1 MTAKAT
7 ATLRAANAS
16 STGKTTKCGTQ
27 QHHHQRHRWA
37 RLCRQHSRSKSSM
50 ASVVVRPL
58 SRSPSLSSQ
67 PALVVPD
74 QNNNNNNNKMPIV
87 IEHSKNHRRRKQHQL
102 VVASSNTSVSSASA
116 FHHNHHQKGYPRDRT
131 SEEEEERLAAMR
143 LFLDSLQLAT
153 ANTTLS
159 NTITSNTI
167 VTNTIILSSTLVED
181 DDNEAAESSTM
192 MKEEKIGSST
202 KEEPISKL
210 KSKSATKRKGDRAQ
224 SQSTPAT
231 TTTRSNQPNASQQGA
246 EKDMDFDS
254 LKSALR
260 RSIYRKDVEKSMFLF
275 RESQRIKQLL
285 PRASVTGLF
294 FMVSETDPISAYS
307 ILQYYNSHYLHQE
320 QQPHTAANG
329 TGKSGGG
336 IVDLDS
342 ATNKR
347 RSLYKRIANSISLLD
362 PQHHNTRQMHVLV
375 DSLLNEVEKM
385 DSDSKRVLYPKLIV
399 SLVSQRI
406 ATIGPYA
413 HKLYESMVDQHGSGI
428 KAGWLNKLLS
438 LSRYNRQNDVPYHDV
453 MAQLVQIPGGQL
465 NPESVLPAIQNMFP
479 FTDTE
484 ALCVALRAWLEDF
497 RNKYTCGEKG
507 ESNSEDRHRGDLSR
521 LSNPE
526 DLIDLS
532 TLENISIGA
541 SQAGSSE
548 LILLVWDV
556 LEACHYPPTET
567 IYENTVM
574 TFANEKGSLE
584 QAFAAMT
591 SMKEDGFLP
600 SRPLLRSVSSAIRL
614 HRSLIGRAR
623 RMLIEDH
630 QNGMAKLEHHRLLSL
645 ESLNVVL
652 SSYAERGDPR
662 DAVEIL
668 ELMAEK
674 DIEPNA
680 DSFSFVIEA
689 LGRDIKKRLKTNDHD
704 YIQRNISIANTVL
717 SMMEGKGEAPNTHV
731 IRNYVELLCLGG
743 ETETATSIVED
754 YLSSADRGVRN
765 TLNNITIY
773 RVASEHA
780 ALGNFERAKAL
791 AKQMT
796 EFVPALHRRIR
807 SKEQRSLYLQETIEA
822 SLLSSGSEKTRR
834 WEEVDAK

>member
-1 MTAKAT
+1 VSDH
-7 ATLRAANAS
+7 NSNS
-16 STGKTTKCGTQ
+16 S
-27 QHHHQRHRWA
+27 
-37 RLCRQHSRSKSSM
+37 SS
-50 ASVVVRPL
+50 
-58 SRSPSLSSQ
+58 
-67 PALVVPD
+67 
-74 QNNNNNNNKMPIV
+74 NNKMPIV

-102 VVASSNTSVSSASA
+102 VVASSHASASSAPA
-116 FHHNHHQKGYPRDRT
+116 IHHNCHQSGYPIDRT

-153 ANTTLS
+153 ANTTLY
-159 NTITSNTI
+159 NTTTSNTI
-167 VTNTIILSSTLVED
+167 APNAIISILVED
-181 DDNEAAESSTM
+181 DDNNATESSTM
-192 MKEEKIGSST
+192 IKGEEKAGSCT

-210 KSKSATKRKGDRAQ
+210 KSKSKSATKRKGDRAQ

-231 TTTRSNQPNASQQGA
+231 TTSRSNQPNASQQGA
-246 EKDMDFDS
+246 EVDMSFDL

-260 RSIYRKDVEKSMFLF
+260 RSIYRKNVLKSMFLF
-275 RESQRIKQLL
+275 RESQRIKQIL
-285 PRASVTGLF
+285 PRAIVIGLF
-294 FMVSETDPISAYS
+294 FMVSESDPQKAYS
-307 ILQYYNSHYLHQE
+307 ILQYYNSHYLQQE
-320 QQPHTAANG
+320 QQPQTAADG
-329 TGKSGGG
+329 TGKRSGG
-336 IVDLDS
+336 IIDLDS

-347 RSLYKRIANSISLLD
+347 RSLYKRMSNSISLLD
-362 PQHHNTRQMHVLV
+362 PRSHNTRQMHVLV
-375 DSLLNEVEKM
+375 NSFLNEVKEM
-385 DSDSKRVLYPKLIV
+385 DADSKRVLYPNLIV

-413 HKLYESMVDQHGSGI
+413 HELYESMVDEHGSGI

-453 MAQLVQIPGGQL
+453 MAQLMQIPGGKL
-465 NPESVLPAIQNMFP
+465 IPETVLPAIQNMFP
-479 FTDTE
+479 FTDTK
-484 ALCVALRAWLEDF
+484 AMCVALRAWLEDF
-497 RNKYTCGEKG
+497 RNKYTCGEKN
-507 ESNSEDRHRGDLSR
+507 ESHSEDRRHGDLSR
-521 LSNPE
+521 LCNPE
-526 DLIDLS
+526 DLVDLS

-556 LEACHYPPTET
+556 LEACNYPATET

-574 TFANEKGSLE
+574 TFANEKGSLKH
-584 QAFAAMT
+584 AFAAMT

-600 SRPLLRSVSSAIRL
+600 SRPLLRSVSSSIRL
-614 HRSLIGRAR
+614 HRALIGRAR

-630 QNGMAKLEHHRLLSL
+630 QNGMTKLEYHSLLSL

-731 IRNYVELLCLGG
+731 IRNYVELLCLGR
-743 ETETATSIVED
+743 EIETASSIVED
-754 YLSSADRGVRN
+754 YLSNADQDVRN

-773 RVASEHA
+773 RVASENA
-780 ALGNFERAKAL
+780 DVGNFERAKSL

-796 EFVPALHRRIR
+796 EYNSALYRRTK
-807 SKEQRSLYLQETIEA
+807 SKEQRVLYLQKNMKT
-822 SLLSSGSEKTRR
+822 SLTSSESEKTRR
-834 WEEVDAK
+834 GEELDAK